1 MLEIRDVSKVY
12 ASPAGRTA
20 GPVAAL
26 DGVSLSLEPGEFVAV
41 QGPSGSGKT
50 TLLLAAGGLL
60 APSEG
65 TIAFQGQDVYA
76 MSPGARARWR
86 AQCLGFVFQ
95 QFHLIPYLSVMDNVL
110 APALAC
116 PIANARER
124 AGELLERFGLSARA
138 SHVPSEL
145 STGEQQR
152 TALARALVHGPQL
165 LLCDEP
171 TGNLDEQSARAVSKC
186 LAEFQRQGG
195 AVLLVTHD
203 TGAAAMAQRS
213 VSLQSGRLVSRR
225 SPQDNMSSK

>member
-1 MLEIRDVSKVY
+1 MLEIRDLSKTY

-20 GPVAAL
+20 GPVTAL
-26 DGVSLSLEPGEFVAV
+26 DRVSLSLQRGEFVAV

-50 TLLLAAGGLL
+50 TLLLAAGGLM
-60 APSEG
+60 APSGG
-65 TIAFQGQDVYA
+65 TITFQGQDVYA
-76 MSPGARARWR
+76 MSSGARARWR

-95 QFHLIPYLSVMDNVL
+95 QFHLIPYLSIIDNVL

-116 PIANARER
+116 PIPNARGR
-124 AGELLERFGLSARA
+124 AAELLEQFGLSPRA

-152 TALARALVHGPQL
+152 TALARALLRRPQL

-171 TGNLDEQSARAVSKC
+171 TGNLDEQSAQVVSEC

-203 TGAAAMAQRS
+203 AGPAAMAQRS
-213 VSLQSGRLVSRR
+213 LTLQSGQLISQP
-225 SPQDNMSSK
+225 SPQGTLSSG

>member
-1 MLEIRDVSKVY
+1 MLEIRDLSKVY
-12 ASPAGRTA
+12 ASPADRTA
-20 GPVAAL
+20 GLVTAL
-26 DGVSLSLEPGEFVAV
+26 DSVSLSLTAGEFVAV

-50 TLLLAAGGLL
+50 TLLLAVGGLL
-60 APSEG
+60 APSGG

-76 MSPGARARWR
+76 MSLGARARWR

-95 QFHLIPYLSVMDNVL
+95 QFHLIPYLSVIDNVL

-116 PIANARER
+116 PITNARGR
-124 AGELLERFGLSARA
+124 AAELLEQFGLSARA

-145 STGEQQR
+145 SIGEQQR
-152 TALARALVHGPQL
+152 TALARALVHRPQL

-171 TGNLDEQSARAVSKC
+171 TGNLDEQNAQAVSKC

-203 TGAAAMAQRS
+203 TGVAAMAQRS
-213 VSLQSGRLVSRR
+213 LSLRSGRLVSRP
-225 SPQDNMSSK
+225 SPQDNTSSN

>member
-1 MLEIRDVSKVY
+1 MLEIRDLSKVY
-12 ASPAGRTA
+12 ASPSGRAA

-26 DGVSLSLEPGEFVAV
+26 DRVSLSLEPGEFVAV

-50 TLLLAAGGLL
+50 TLLLAAGGLM
-60 APSEG
+60 APSGG
-65 TIAFQGQDVYA
+65 TIAYRGQDVYA
-76 MSPGARARWR
+76 LSPGARARWR

-95 QFHLIPYLSVMDNVL
+95 QFHLIPYLSVIDNVL

-116 PIANARER
+116 PITNAHVR
-124 AGELLERFGLSARA
+124 AEELLQQFGLSARA
-138 SHVPSEL
+138 SHLPSEL

-171 TGNLDEQSARAVSKC
+171 TGNLDAQSARAVSEC
-186 LAEFQRQGG
+186 LAEFHRQGG

-203 TGAAAMAQRS
+203 AGPAALAQRS
-213 VSLQSGRLVSRR
+213 LTLQSGRLVSRH
-225 SPQDNMSSK
+225 SK